1 MRRNLNMNIKKKN
14 KILGIIGVISLCI
27 IGITCLAMFC
37 FEAYL
42 AFSIVRSA
50 L

>member
-1 MRRNLNMNIKKKN
+1 MNIKKKN

-27 IGITCLAMFC
+27 IGITCLAIFC
-37 FEAYL
+37 FEIYL
-42 AFSIVRSA
+42 TFLMARSV

>member
-1 MRRNLNMNIKKKN
+1 MNIKKKN
-14 KILGIIGVISLCI
+14 KILGIVGIISLCI
-27 IGITCLAMFC
+27 IGITCLAIFC
-37 FEAYL
+37 FETYL

>member
-1 MRRNLNMNIKKKN
+1 MNIKKRN

-27 IGITCLAMFC
+27 IGITCLVMFG
-37 FEAYL
+37 FEIYL
-42 AFSIVRSA
+42 TFLVARSV

>member
-1 MRRNLNMNIKKKN
+1 MNIKKRN
-14 KILGIIGVISLCI
+14 KILGIIGIISLCI

-37 FEAYL
+37 FEICFTFL
-42 AFSIVRSA
+42 IVRRV

>member
-1 MRRNLNMNIKKKN
+1 MN

-37 FEAYL
+37 FTIYL
-42 AFSIVRSA
+42 TFLMVRSI

>member
-1 MRRNLNMNIKKKN
+1 MNIKKKN

-27 IGITCLAMFC
+27 IGITCLVMFC
-37 FEAYL
+37 FEIYL
-42 AFSIVRSA
+42 TFLMARSV

>member
-1 MRRNLNMNIKKKN
+1 MNSRKRN

-37 FEAYL
+37 FEFYL
-42 AFSIVRSA
+42 IFLMARSV

>member
-1 MRRNLNMNIKKKN
+1 MNIKKKN

-37 FEAYL
+37 FEIYL
-42 AFSIVRSA
+42 TSLMVRSI

>member
-1 MRRNLNMNIKKKN
+1 MNIKKRN
-14 KILGIIGVISLCI
+14 KILGIIGIISLCI
-27 IGITCLAMFC
+27 IGITCLLTFC